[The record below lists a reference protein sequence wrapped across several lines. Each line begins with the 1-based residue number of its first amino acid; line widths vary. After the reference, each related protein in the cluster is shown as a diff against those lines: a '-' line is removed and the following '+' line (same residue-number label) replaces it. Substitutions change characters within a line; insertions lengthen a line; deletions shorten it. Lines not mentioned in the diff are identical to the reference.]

1 MKRWAWLPL
10 LVLCWSGC
18 AGTRAAVPRGGPGS
32 PVSEGVRAGVLASL
46 RERNA
51 ALGSLRGFA
60 TVRYG
65 SALFGARGETAF
77 AVQGPD
83 RLRIDGLADFGLYQS
98 QMASDGRTL
107 RIVWPSDGRYFEG
120 APTPETLGRYLLVGL
135 PLETVVGILLGKVP
149 LGGDGDTGLSV
160 RMGKGGRY
168 VLSGEGLTAVVDSKD
183 GVYLPVEYTVAN
195 DEGRPVYRVAFADYA
210 HEDRPLW
217 FADRMTARF
226 WETGASRTKARIE
239 VGFKEIE
246 INPKIDAK
254 LFELKIPK
262 DAEPVSD

>member
-10 LVLCWSGC
+10 LVLFWSGC
-18 AGTRAAVPRGGPGS
+18 AGTRGAVPRGGP
-32 PVSEGVRAGVLASL
+32 VSEDVRAGVLASL
-46 RERNA
+46 RERNES
-51 ALGSLRGFA
+51 LRSLRGLA

-65 SALFGARGETAF
+65 SALFGTRGETAF

-98 QMASDGRTL
+98 QLATDGRTL
-107 RIVWPSDGRYFEG
+107 RIVWPTDRRYFEG
-120 APTPETLGRYLLVGL
+120 AATPETFGRYLLVGL
-135 PLETVVGILLGKVP
+135 PPETVVGILLGEVP
-149 LGGDGDTGLSV
+149 LGHGDEGLIV

-168 VLSGEGLTAVVDSKD
+168 VVTGGGLTAVVEPKD
-183 GVYLPVEYTVAN
+183 GVYLPLEYTVT
-195 DEGRPVYRVAFADYA
+195 DGRDRPVYRVAFTDYA
-210 HEDRPLW
+210 QEGRPLW

-226 WETGASRTKARIE
+226 WETAAGAPKARIE
-239 VGFKEIE
+239 IGFKEIE
-246 INPKIDAK
+246 INPKVDAK